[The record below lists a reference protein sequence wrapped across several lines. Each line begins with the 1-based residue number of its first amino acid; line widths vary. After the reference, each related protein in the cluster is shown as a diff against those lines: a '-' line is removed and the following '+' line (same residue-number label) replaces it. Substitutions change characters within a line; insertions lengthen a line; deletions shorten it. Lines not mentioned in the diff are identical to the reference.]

1 MLLMSSSDFV
11 NVVMS
16 TSWSDGVIVPLACN
30 ECDPMGLDLSA
41 PVGIRAVCI
50 AFVML
55 DFCYMGERCCSI
67 LVVCA

>member
-1 MLLMSSSDFV
+1 MSSTKFV

-16 TSWSDGVIVPLACN
+16 TSWLGSVIVPLACN
-30 ECDPMGLDLSA
+30 ECNPMSLDSSA

-55 DFCYMGERCCSI
+55 ELCYLGERCCFI
-67 LVVCA
+67 LVVCV